1 MENTLMKRIKD
12 VIIILI
18 GNCILAFGICA
29 FITPSGI
36 IVGGSSGIGI
46 LVKKLTG
53 IPISYVVYA
62 MNISMFIIGYK
73 ILGKT
78 FALGTLISTIF
89 FPTFLAVFEQ
99 IPEIRTITQDMLLA
113 TIYAGIMTGAG
124 LGLVIRVGACTGG
137 SDVPPLIVNKYTG
150 ISTTTL
156 INGFDCIIL
165 ALQIPFSNVEQILY
179 GILVVIITALVMD
192 QLIMLGEAKIQV
204 IVISPKW
211 QEIRNILF
219 NEIDRGCTLL
229 NIRTGYKQEDM
240 YAVMAVVS
248 KRELHRFTNAILN
261 IDESAFIIS
270 NPTHNVKGRG
280 FTLPNVDL

>member
-1 MENTLMKRIKD
+1 MKQIKNVV
-12 VIIILI
+12 VIII

-36 IVGGSSGIGI
+36 IVGGSSGIG
-46 LVKKLTG
+46 LFVKKITG
-53 IPISYVVYA
+53 IPMSYVVYA
-62 MNISMFIIGYK
+62 INIIMFIIGYK
-73 ILGKT
+73 ILGKN
-78 FALGTLISTIF
+78 FALGTTISTII
-89 FPTFLAVFEQ
+89 FPTFLTLFEN
-99 IPEIRTITQDMLLA
+99 IPAIRTITSDMLLS

-124 LGLVIRVGACTGG
+124 LGLVIREGASTGG
-137 SDVPPLIVNKYTG
+137 TDIPPLIVNKYTG
-150 ISTTTL
+150 ISTASL

-192 QLIMLGEAKIQV
+192 QLIMLGESKVQV

-211 QEIRNILF
+211 DEIRKALF

-229 NIRTGYKQEDM
+229 NIKTGYKQIDM

-248 KRELHRFTNAILN
+248 KRELHKFTNSILN
-261 IDESAFIIS
+261 IDESAFIVS
-270 NPTHNVKGRG
+270 NQTHNVRGRG

>member
-1 MENTLMKRIKD
+1 MEKSIMKQIKSII
-12 VIIILI
+12 VIII

-46 LVKKLTG
+46 FVKKLTG

-62 MNISMFIIGYK
+62 VNIIMFIIGYK
-73 ILGKT
+73 VFGKSFAIGTILS
-78 FALGTLISTIF
+78 TLIFPSFLTIF
-89 FPTFLAVFEQ
+89 EH
-99 IPEIRTITQDMLLA
+99 IPAIRTITSDMLLS

-124 LGLVIRVGACTGG
+124 LGLVIREGASTGG
-137 SDVPPLIVNKYTG
+137 TDIPPLIINKYTG
-150 ISTTTL
+150 ISTATL
-156 INGFDCIIL
+156 INGLDCIIL
-165 ALQIPFSNVEQILY
+165 TLQIPFSNIEQILY

-192 QLIMLGEAKIQV
+192 QLIMLGESKVQV

-211 QEIRNILF
+211 DEIRKALF
-219 NEIDRGCTLL
+219 SEIDRGCTLL
-229 NIRTGYKQEDM
+229 NIKTGYKQKDM

-248 KRELHRFTNAILN
+248 KRELHKFTNAILN
-261 IDESAFIIS
+261 IDESAFIVS
-270 NPTHNVKGRG
+270 NQTHNVKGRG

>member
-1 MENTLMKRIKD
+1 MEKTIMKQIKNIL
-12 VIIILI
+12 VIII

-36 IVGGSSGIGI
+36 IVGGSSGIG
-46 LVKKLTG
+46 LFVKKLTG
-53 IPISYVVYA
+53 IPMSYVVYA
-62 MNISMFIIGYK
+62 INIAMFILGYK

-78 FALGTLISTIF
+78 FALGTALSTII
-89 FPTFLAVFEQ
+89 FPTFLTLFEN
-99 IPEIRTITQDMLLA
+99 IPALQTISNDMLLS

-124 LGLVIRVGACTGG
+124 LGLVIREGASTGG
-137 SDVPPLIVNKYTG
+137 TDIPPLIINKYTG
-150 ISTTTL
+150 ISSTTL
-156 INGFDCIIL
+156 INGFDCLIL

-179 GILVVIITALVMD
+179 GILVVIITAVVMD
-192 QLIMLGEAKIQV
+192 HLIMLGESKIQV

-211 QEIRNILF
+211 DEIRKVLF

-229 NIRTGYKQEDM
+229 NIKTGYKQKEM

-248 KRELHRFTNAILN
+248 KRELHKFTNAILN
-261 IDESAFIIS
+261 IDESAFIVS
-270 NPTHNVKGRG
+270 NQTHNVRGRG